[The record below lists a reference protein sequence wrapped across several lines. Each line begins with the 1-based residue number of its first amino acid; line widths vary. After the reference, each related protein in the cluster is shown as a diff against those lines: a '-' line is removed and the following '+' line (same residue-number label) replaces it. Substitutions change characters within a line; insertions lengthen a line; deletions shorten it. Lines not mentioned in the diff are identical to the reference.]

1 MFDLPSVSNEEKKE
15 YRHFIKLLK
24 KEGFFLVQES
34 VYSKLSTT
42 PYVSQATI
50 KTLQSSVPPDGCIFV
65 LNITEKQ
72 FNEMQILLGSKNSTV
87 IDSVERIIEV

>member
-15 YRHFIKLLK
+15 YRNFIKLIK
-24 KEGFFLVQES
+24 KEGFFMIQES

-42 PYVSQATI
+42 PYVSQSTI
-50 KTLQSSVPPDGCIFV
+50 KTLQQSIPPDGCIFV
-65 LNITEKQ
+65 LNVTEKQ
-72 FNEMQILLGSKNSTV
+72 FNEMQILLGSKNNNV